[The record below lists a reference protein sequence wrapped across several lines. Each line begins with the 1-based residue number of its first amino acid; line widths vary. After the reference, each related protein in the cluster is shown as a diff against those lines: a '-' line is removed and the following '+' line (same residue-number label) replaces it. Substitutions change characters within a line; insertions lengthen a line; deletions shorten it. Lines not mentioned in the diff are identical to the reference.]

1 MNDTEVNTVY
11 TTPPRYGVPQ
21 VKISQYR
28 YICLMVLSE
37 NLLYEFLNLS
47 AGGRRPRFH
56 QPFTSALPQQM
67 NEEWKKH
74 FANECLTR
82 KWHIKPRKMNQALQL
97 ARFFKMQKLV
107 GCRKSTRKCWLL
119 TRLSFPPNT
128 GTHRHENDRLIY
140 TFCGR
145 NDYIMGVIT

>member
-56 QPFTSALPQQM
+56 QPFTSAWPQQM

-97 ARFFKMQKLV
+97 AHLFKTQRLI
-107 GCRKSTRKCWLL
+107 GWDTSTRKCQLL
-119 TRLSFPPNT
+119 TDSLLPLNKNYPFII
-128 GTHRHENDRLIY
+128 LL
-140 TFCGR
+140 TFFWR
-145 NDYIMGVIT
+145 NDFIMGVIV